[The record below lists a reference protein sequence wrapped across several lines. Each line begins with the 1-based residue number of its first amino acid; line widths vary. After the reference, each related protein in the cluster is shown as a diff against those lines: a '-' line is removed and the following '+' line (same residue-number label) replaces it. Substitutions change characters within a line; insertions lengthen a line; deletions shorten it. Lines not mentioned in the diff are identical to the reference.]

1 MKKDEMC
8 KIPVEATYR
17 VIDGEVVRVSA
28 KYVDVPADVIAR
40 FLIQKFGLDTIFK
53 GEAGA

>member
-1 MKKDEMC
+1 MC
-8 KIPVEATYR
+8 TIPVEATYR
-17 VIDGEVVRVSA
+17 AIDGEVVRVSA

-40 FLIQKFGLDTIFK
+40 FLIQKFGIDAIFK

>member
-1 MKKDEMC
+1 MKKDEIC
-8 KIPVEATYR
+8 KNPVEATYR

-40 FLIQKFGLDTIFK
+40 FLIQRFGLDAIFK